1 MVKIYYPQ
9 KWGVTKVSTLLKEEI
24 ISIIKSLEE
33 ERKQNQKL
41 LKIGEL
47 LRRIFPHA
55 FKNYRPSSK
64 ALLREDISSPTRK
77 PPYFNPEKPVAD
89 LSERSKWVLSH
100 CKDNP
105 TLYVGGDGSKFIMS
119 QGGVVR
125 FKGVV
130 HVPGDNPVK
139 FHGGFSSKLNV
150 EGALDVDMFEAE
162 TQGLR
167 CMLHRLHGE
176 PLNCRSEQFGCPI
189 HKENCELKHLKPMR
203 GRTVAF
209 FDRPISSMYFR
220 DFRGSHYTR
229 LIEAQRRLFDCCK
242 RFDTPLIGV
251 VVSSKS
257 HDIIDTIMNLLDH
270 TYSYYLNPANE
281 VAETVVDWIE
291 DNMDLAV
298 DLARSSGVPEPSR
311 VINEIVSRHL
321 SHEYRT
327 IDFQVVEG
335 LVGNVEERTVAFE
348 INKRVRPY
356 DDTLGRWYP
365 DTQIE
370 FFYVGYLVD
379 WARVEYVYAQPEEA
393 YLHYLVQSTIMP
405 TYYPAVLAI
414 SHRLCTINTGIA
426 ELIRMI
432 ALEFGFKDSLKI
444 LTKRLF

>member
-1 MVKIYYPQ
+1 MA
-9 KWGVTKVSTLLKEEI
+9 KVSTLLKEEI
-24 ISIIKSLEE
+24 TSIIKSLQE

-47 LRRIFPHA
+47 LRKIFPHA
-55 FKNYRPSSK
+55 FRTHRPSSK
-64 ALLREDISSPTRK
+64 ALIREDISTPTRK
-77 PPYFNPEKPVAD
+77 PPYFDPQKPVAD
-89 LSERSKWVLSH
+89 LSKRSKWVLSH

-130 HVPGDNPVK
+130 HTPGDNPIK

-150 EGALDVDMFEAE
+150 PGALDVDMFEAE
-162 TQGLR
+162 AQGLR

-176 PLNCRSEQFGCPI
+176 PLDCRSEQYGCPVRR
-189 HKENCELKHLKPMR
+189 EDCELKRLKPMR

-209 FDRPISSMYFR
+209 FDRPISSMYFQ
-220 DFRGSHYTR
+220 DFRGSQRER
-229 LIEAQRRLFDCCK
+229 LIGAQKRLFECCE

-251 VVSSKS
+251 VVSSKA

-270 TYSYYLNPANE
+270 TYGYYLNPANE
-281 VAETVVDWIE
+281 VAETVVEWIE
-291 DNMDLAV
+291 GNMDLAV
-298 DLARSSGVPEPSR
+298 DLARSGGVPEPKT
-311 VINEIVSRHL
+311 VINEIISRHF

-327 IDFQVVEG
+327 IDFQLVDG
-335 LVGNVEERTVAFE
+335 LVGSVEERTVAFE

-365 DTQIE
+365 RTQIE

-379 WARVEYVYAQPEEA
+379 WARVEYVYARPEEA

-414 SHRLCTINTGIA
+414 SHKLCAIHTRIA

-432 ALEFGFKDSLKI
+432 ASEFGVKDSLKI

>member
-1 MVKIYYPQ
+1 MA
-9 KWGVTKVSTLLKEEI
+9 KVSTLLKEEI
-24 ISIIKSLEE
+24 ISIIKSLQE

-47 LRRIFPHA
+47 LRKIFPHA
-55 FKNYRPSSK
+55 FRTHRPSSK
-64 ALLREDISSPTRK
+64 ALIREDISTPTRK
-77 PPYFNPEKPVAD
+77 PPYFDPQKPVAD
-89 LSERSKWVLSH
+89 LSKRSKWVLSH

-130 HVPGDNPVK
+130 HTPGDNPIK

-150 EGALDVDMFEAE
+150 PGALDVDMFEAE
-162 TQGLR
+162 AQGLR

-176 PLNCRSEQFGCPI
+176 PLDCRSEQYGCPVRR
-189 HKENCELKHLKPMR
+189 ENCELKRLKPMR

-209 FDRPISSMYFR
+209 FDRPISSMYFQ
-220 DFRGSHYTR
+220 DFRGSQRER
-229 LIEAQRRLFDCCK
+229 LIGAQKRLFECCE

-251 VVSSKS
+251 VVSSKA

-270 TYSYYLNPANE
+270 TYGYYLNPANE
-281 VAETVVDWIE
+281 VAETVVEWIE
-291 DNMDLAV
+291 GNMDLAV
-298 DLARSSGVPEPSR
+298 DLARSGGVPEPKT
-311 VINEIVSRHL
+311 VINEIISRHF

-327 IDFQVVEG
+327 IDFQLVDG
-335 LVGNVEERTVAFE
+335 LVGSVEERTVAFE

-365 DTQIE
+365 RTQIE

-379 WARVEYVYAQPEEA
+379 LARVEYVYARPEDA

-405 TYYPAVLAI
+405 TYYPAV
-414 SHRLCTINTGIA
+414 
-426 ELIRMI
+426 
-432 ALEFGFKDSLKI
+432 
-444 LTKRLF
+444 